1 MKKKIIYFSLCF
13 ITCLLFA
20 MGKTQSVQASTAYQ
34 SMKIYSDM
42 SKQERTVGNTTFSR
56 GTKNLET
63 QLYASI
69 NGNKK
74 LLLSAC
80 SMESEIVTNG
90 KVVYCIASLSN
101 EPYKLYRIS
110 VTGGV
115 TGQYIIDDDSFYNL
129 KGFYNNKVFYL
140 NTKTLFSYDIQS
152 GKKEVVSKNLKEAR
166 QYGKYIYLTGSPNDF
181 TIKVYNVKTGKIKTI
196 CKTIPYYDIVSGNV
210 YYIDCLSLKPD
221 GGRTPGMGVYFVVSL
236 KKCKLD
242 GSGKKT
248 LLKRLDVQTSM
259 SIKITKN
266 SITYYNSRDKKVK
279 RKF

>member
-13 ITCLLFA
+13 ITCLLLA
-20 MGKTQSVQASTAYQ
+20 MGKTKNVQASPVYQ
-34 SMKIYSDM
+34 SIKIYSDM
-42 SKQERTVGNTTFSR
+42 SKQERTVGNTTFSWGR
-56 GTKNLET
+56 KDLDI
-63 QLYASI
+63 QFYASI

-74 LLLSAC
+74 LLLSARNIN
-80 SMESEIVTNG
+80 SEIVTNG

-115 TGQYIIDDDSFYNL
+115 TGQYMIDDDSFWNI

-140 NTKTLFSYDIQS
+140 HTKTLFSYDIQS
-152 GKKEVVSKNLKEAR
+152 GKKEVVSKNLNEAR

-181 TIKVYNVKTGKIKTI
+181 TIKVYNAKTGKIKTI
-196 CKTIPYYDIVSGNV
+196 CKTIPYYDIVSGNI
-210 YYIDCLSLKPD
+210 YYLDCLKLKPD
-221 GGRTPGMGVYFVVSL
+221 GGRTPGLGVYLVVSL

-248 LLKRLDVQTSM
+248 LLKRLDVQTFM

-266 SITYYNSRDKKVK
+266 SITYYNSHNKKVK